1 MKDEKTIDYR
11 EKFPQLSLDKENKL
25 KEGSWEAL
33 GGKNCYIVIMEEEE
47 NECVRGELICY
58 V

>member
-1 MKDEKTIDYR
+1 MKNEKAINCT
-11 EKFPQLSLDKENKL
+11 EGFPQLPLNKENKF

-33 GGKNCYIVIMEEEE
+33 WGENFYIVIMEEEK
-47 NECVRGELICY
+47 NEHVKGELICY